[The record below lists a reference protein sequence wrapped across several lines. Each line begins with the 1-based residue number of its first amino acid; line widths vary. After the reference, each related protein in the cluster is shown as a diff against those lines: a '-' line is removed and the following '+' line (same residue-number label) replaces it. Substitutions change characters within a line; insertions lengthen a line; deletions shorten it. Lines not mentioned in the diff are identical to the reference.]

1 MTDYGTVL
9 LTVRNVAER
18 LVLDPKTV
26 YELVW
31 SGELAST
38 RVGPTGRSI
47 RVSEAQLASYIDRN
61 SQGALTRR

>member
-1 MTDYGTVL
+1 MPEPATVL
-9 LTVRNVAER
+9 LTVRQVAER

-31 SGELAST
+31 SGELRST
-38 RVGPTGRSI
+38 RVGPSGRSI

-61 SQGALTRR
+61 AQGVLARR

>member
-1 MTDYGTVL
+1 MKDQRTVL
-9 LTVRNVAER
+9 LTVRHVAER

-31 SGELAST
+31 SGELEST

-47 RVSEAQLASYIDRN
+47 RVSEAQLARYIDRN
-61 SQGALTRR
+61 ARGALARR

>member
-1 MTDYGTVL
+1 MTDQTTML
-9 LTVRNVAER
+9 LTVRQVAER

-47 RVSEAQLASYIDRN
+47 RVSETQLARYIERN
-61 SQGALTRR
+61 ARGALV

>member
-1 MTDYGTVL
+1 MTDRTTVL
-9 LTVRNVAER
+9 LTVRQVAER

-31 SGELAST
+31 SRELEST

-47 RVSEAQLASYIDRN
+47 RVSEAQLASYVERN
-61 SQGALTRR
+61 VQAPLGAR